1 MGYKMAELFN
11 KHTAPVTVT
20 DADGQRIT
28 IQRGH
33 SALVSGDFRNHLFV
47 KSGMIRAEHDDD
59 GKPVVTTVTTSG
71 VSVEELEK
79 TIAALRAQIDAG
91 AGGAGGAGD
100 GADLL
105 DKDALRDQYEEL
117 FGEKAPSAASAKT
130 LKKAIDERL
139 AEIAAQS
146 AGGAGD
152 GTNENE

>member
-1 MGYKMAELFN
+1 MAELFN

-20 DADGQRIT
+20 DAVTRQRIT
-28 IQRGH
+28 IPCGH
-33 SALVSGDFRNHLFV
+33 SALVAGDFRNHLFV
-47 KSGMIRAEHDDD
+47 TAGMIRAEHDDD
-59 GKPVVTTVTTSG
+59 DKPVVTTVTTSG
-71 VSVEELEK
+71 VSVEELEE

-91 AGGAGGAGD
+91 AGAGGD

-117 FGEKAPSAASAKT
+117 FGERAPSAAGAKT

-146 AGGAGD
+146 GDGAGGAGD

>member
-1 MGYKMAELFN
+1 MAELFN

-20 DADGQRIT
+20 DAVTGQRIT
-28 IQRGH
+28 IPCGH

-59 GKPVVTTVTTSG
+59 DKPVVTTITTSG
-71 VSVEELEK
+71 ASVEELEK

-91 AGGAGGAGD
+91 AGGED
-100 GADLL
+100 DLL

-117 FGEKAPSAASAKT
+117 FGKKAPSASSSET

-139 AEIAAQS
+139 AEIATQS
-146 AGGAGD
+146 D

>member
-1 MGYKMAELFN
+1 MAELFN

-20 DADGQRIT
+20 DAVTGQRIT
-28 IQRGH
+28 IPCGH

-59 GKPVVTTVTTSG
+59 DKPVVTVVTTSG

-79 TIAALRAQIDAG
+79 TIATLRAQIDAG
-91 AGGAGGAGD
+91 AGGAGGED
-100 GADLL
+100 DLL
-105 DKDALRDQYEEL
+105 DKDALREQYEEL
-117 FGEKAPSAASAKT
+117 FGKKAPSASSPET
-130 LKKAIDERL
+130 LKRAIEERL

-146 AGGAGD
+146 GGGAGGAGD

>member
-20 DADGQRIT
+20 DAVTGQRIT
-28 IQRGH
+28 IPCEH
-33 SALVSGDFRNHLFV
+33 SALVAGDFRNHLFV
-47 KSGMIRAEHDDD
+47 TAGMIRAEHDDD
-59 GKPVVTTVTTSG
+59 DKPIVTTVTTSG
-71 VSVEELEK
+71 VSVEELEE

-91 AGGAGGAGD
+91 AGG
-100 GADLL
+100 GADPL

-117 FGEKAPSAASAKT
+117 FGERAPSAAGAKT